1 MYNMDSGIP
10 GYRRIKPV
18 TKQDIER
25 LKKGGKKADLI
36 QQQREEEHNMKEVPA
51 AEKMLEEE
59 LKNLDHP
66 T

>member
-18 TKQDIER
+18 TKQDMER

-36 QQQREEEHNMKEVPA
+36 KKNLEEEHEIKEIPA

-59 LKNLDHP
+59 LNHLNNKK
-66 T
+66 